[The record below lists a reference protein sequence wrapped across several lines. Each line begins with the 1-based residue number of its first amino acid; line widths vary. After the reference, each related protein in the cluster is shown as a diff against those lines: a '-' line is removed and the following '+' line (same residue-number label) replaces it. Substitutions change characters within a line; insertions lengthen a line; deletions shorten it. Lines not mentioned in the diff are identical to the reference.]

1 MKDIILL
8 QQTADTVTLY
18 ANCVKKGYTTICYFQ
33 DPESICTI
41 QSEDPVITLRD
52 LDSGD
57 YYIYAENKEQHETGH
72 TSFTVSALPKKTLF
86 QNIALSNHVTI
97 DNTILASLSAENY
110 ILDLYKKLIQENTV
124 TEEALLAFIEFYN
137 AQQETL
143 NTNDPEFIIENQTI
157 TVRTKI
163 PYRFIPYVYHIDTDS
178 WQILREQ
185 ADNNTEVF
193 SFYGKPALLYRIC
206 VLSDFS
212 VVRDYFL
219 YQPSETLSETILER
233 QIQTKKNRAEKLA
246 EQILQINLEE
256 IADDENGQKT
266 VASLLQFAPDHV
278 IFRKPEI
285 NIEDMELSCHI
296 PDYSCIE
303 LLDKPIFLCILEL
316 EETFAKVFR
325 PHRYKINEQDFIIPP
340 FFLSM
345 NPDTEYVLYLS
356 DESGKILTE
365 PILISLNPEYPT
377 ELYTVSYY
385 RTIYDT
391 YIRKL
396 NSVFKEYGKEQWN
409 QVAKLLEQYL
419 LQNDYR
425 FSIPEFLCKQLI
437 RLNPDRERI
446 DRMLELV
453 ILCQLRYYA
462 NIDQSFISHQVYSK
476 EFKSHVFPEAE
487 HPYIVRTIRFNDG
500 EITYDYFLTGE
511 ESLSIRMDKD
521 AYLLLQCIDP
531 DTWTVSAPAFYNNRV
546 RSGAPYF
553 YFPKLE
559 VEVI

>member
-18 ANCVKKGYTTICYFQ
+18 ANCIKKGYATICYFQ
-33 DPESICTI
+33 DPESIYTI
-41 QSEDPVITLRD
+41 QSEDPVITLHD

-57 YYIYAENKEQHETGH
+57 YYIYAKNKEQHEIGH
-72 TSFTVSALPKKTLF
+72 TSFTVSALSKKTLF
-86 QNIALSNHVTI
+86 QNIALNNHITI
-97 DNTILASLSAENY
+97 DNAILASLSAENY
-110 ILDLYKKLIQENTV
+110 IPDLYKKLIQENTV
-124 TEEALLAFIEFYN
+124 TEEALLTFIEFYN

-185 ADNNTEVF
+185 VDNNTEVF

-233 QIQTKKNRAEKLA
+233 QIQAKKNRAEKLA

-285 NIEDMELSCHI
+285 NIEDMELSCHV

-303 LLDKPIFLCILEL
+303 LLDKPIFLCVLEL

-325 PHRYKINEQDFIIPP
+325 PHRYKIDEQDFIVPP
-340 FFLSM
+340 SFLSM

-365 PILISLNPEYPT
+365 PILISVNPEYPT

-385 RTIYDT
+385 RTVYDT
-391 YIRKL
+391 YVRKL

-409 QVAKLLEQYL
+409 QIAKLLEQYL
-419 LQNDYR
+419 LQNDYE
-425 FSIPEFLCKQLI
+425 FSISEFLCKQLI

-446 DRMLELV
+446 DRMLELI
-453 ILCQLRYYA
+453 ILCQLRYYT

-487 HPYIVRTIRFNDG
+487 RPYIVRATRFNDG

-546 RSGAPYF
+546 RFGAPYF